1 MTNVLSFQLKRTE
14 SWRER
19 TAERFSN
26 DARNLAAVK
35 LLRELADDK
44 IMETEASDRYERL
57 YEEID
62 PSEFGE
68 VVSDAMAE
76 IGFSWFP
83 KTADEVILDIVG
95 RLERHATVETA

>member
-19 TAERFSN
+19 KAERFAN
-26 DARNLAAVK
+26 DARNLTAVK

-44 IMETEASDRYERL
+44 IMETEAADRYERL
-57 YEEID
+57 HEEID

-68 VVSDAMAE
+68 VVSDAMSE

-83 KTADEVILDIVG
+83 KTADEVILDLVR
-95 RLERHATVETA
+95 RLERHVPAETA